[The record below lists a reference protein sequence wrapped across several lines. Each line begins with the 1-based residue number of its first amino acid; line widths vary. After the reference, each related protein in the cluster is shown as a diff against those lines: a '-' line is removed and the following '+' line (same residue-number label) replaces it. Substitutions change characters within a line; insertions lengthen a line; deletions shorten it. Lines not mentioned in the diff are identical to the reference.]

1 MKIPLK
7 FDGEIFVAI
16 TNLIETVIL
25 LSSERCTKMKMNA
38 FSFEIKAAYRT

>member
-16 TNLIETVIL
+16 TNLIETLIL
-25 LSSERCTKMKMNA
+25 LPSER
-38 FSFEIKAAYRT
+38 